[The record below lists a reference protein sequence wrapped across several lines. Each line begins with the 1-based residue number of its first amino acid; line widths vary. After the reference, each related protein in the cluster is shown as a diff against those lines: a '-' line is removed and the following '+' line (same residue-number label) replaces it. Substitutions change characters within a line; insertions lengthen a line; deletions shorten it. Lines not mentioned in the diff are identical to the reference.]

1 MDEYTSHVIASLVF
15 IDSRDEFNH
24 KCEYLPPSTLAFYIS
39 SREKLYIDSR
49 EEFNHMYEY
58 LPPVDEF
65 TSRVIASAIKHSTS
79 SLTWAIDRVYFE
91 DRFRTSFDSRNVRKS
106 PSRSIDSCSEQIKSF
121 DLEKFMRETIE
132 QKIVFDDLWLEDRAM
147 LSWSSN
153 STLF

>member
-24 KCEYLPPSTLAFYIS
+24 KCEYLSPSTLAFYIFG
-39 SREKLYIDSR
+39 REELYIDSR
-49 EEFNHMYEY
+49 EEFNHMYRY

-65 TSRVIASAIKHSTS
+65 TSRVIALAIKHSTS

-91 DRFRTSFDSRNVRKS
+91 DRFRTGLDSRNVRKS
-106 PSRSIDSCSEQIKSF
+106 SSRSIDSCSEQIKSF
-121 DLEKFMRETIE
+121 DLEEFMRETIE
-132 QKIVFDDLWLEDRAM
+132 QKIVFDDLWLGDRVM

-153 STLF
+153 SALF